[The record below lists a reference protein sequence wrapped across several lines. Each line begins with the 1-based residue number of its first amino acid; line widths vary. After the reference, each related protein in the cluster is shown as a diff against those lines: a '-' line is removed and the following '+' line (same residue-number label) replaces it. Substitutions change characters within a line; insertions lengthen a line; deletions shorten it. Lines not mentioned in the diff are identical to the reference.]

1 VIRQLAAPRIELTLR
16 LEGERVQIVFNASS
30 HEDEIRLS
38 HWLGHARIG
47 ERIERALAD
56 ALAQLERRRAA

>member
-1 VIRQLAAPRIELTLR
+1 MRRLPAPRIELTLR
-16 LEGERVQIVFNASS
+16 LEGERVLIVFDAFS
-30 HEDEIRLS
+30 HEDEVRLRQ
-38 HWLGHARIG
+38 WLGHERIG

>member
-1 VIRQLAAPRIELTLR
+1 MNDVSPARIELTLR
-16 LEGERVQIVFNASS
+16 LEGARVQIVFDAFS
-30 HEDEIRLS
+30 HEDEVRLRQ
-38 HWLGHARIG
+38 WLGHARIG